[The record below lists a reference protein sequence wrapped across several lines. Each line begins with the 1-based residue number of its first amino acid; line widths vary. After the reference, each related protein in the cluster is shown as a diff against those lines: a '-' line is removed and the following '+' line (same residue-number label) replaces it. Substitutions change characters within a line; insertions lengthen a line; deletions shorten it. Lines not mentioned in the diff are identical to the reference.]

1 MTTLSHRLDRTV
13 VIRAD
18 RDIVFRYFTDSTR
31 WAAWWGAGSTIDPK
45 PGGRVYIRYAN
56 GVEASGEVTE
66 TRAPERIAFTLGYA
80 SGTPMAPGTSQVTI
94 HLAEVDEGTELHL
107 EHTFADAAVR
117 DMHVQGWRY
126 QLSLFANVVA
136 DEIFAAAATSTDDW
150 FALWTELDAAKRL
163 DTLARIASA
172 DVSFRDRFSMVD
184 GADDVNAH
192 IAGSQRFMPG
202 VRLERHGDAR
212 HCQGTVI
219 VDWIANNAEGQAQ
232 GSGTNVF
239 TLAPDGRIQA
249 VTGFWTA
256 PSK

>member
-1 MTTLSHRLDRTV
+1 MTTLPHRLDRTV

-56 GVEASGEVTE
+56 GVEALGEVTE
-66 TRAPERIAFTLGYA
+66 TKAPERIVFTLGYA
-80 SGTPMAPGTSQVTI
+80 SGTPMPPGASQVTI
-94 HLAEVDEGTELHL
+94 HLTRVAEGTELHL
-107 EHTFADAAVR
+107 EHTFADAAAR
-117 DMHVQGWRY
+117 DMHIQGWRY

-136 DEIFAAAATSTDDW
+136 DEIFAGAATFTGDW
-150 FALWTELDAAKRL
+150 FALWNEPDAATRAA
-163 DTLARIASA
+163 TLARIASA
-172 DVSFRDRFSMVD
+172 HVSFRDRFSMVD

-202 VRLERHGDAR
+202 VHLERHGEAR

-219 VDWIANNAEGQAQ
+219 VDWIAKNAEGQPQ
-232 GSGTNVF
+232 GAGTNVF
-239 TLAPDGRIQA
+239 TLDHAGRIAA
-249 VTGFWTA
+249 VT
-256 PSK
+256 